1 MFMRIVGESVG
12 AALFGALVN
21 LGLMRHAVQGDV
33 AERLMA
39 PLLRQ
44 SLGAAEIA
52 TLTEAMAAALRNVH
66 VVGALI
72 GLVVLVLATRLPRA
86 LSPATLPDEKLSGHR
101 GCGSKGRR
109 LVRRRQQEVGGGRGA
124 R

>member
-1 MFMRIVGESVG
+1 MFMRIVGQSVG

-21 LGLMRHAVQGDV
+21 FGLLRRAEQADA

-44 SLGAAEIA
+44 GLGTAEIA
-52 TLTEAMAAALRNVH
+52 ALTDAMASALRNVH

-72 GLVVLVLATRLPRA
+72 GLVVLALATRLPRA
-86 LSPATLPDEKLSGHR
+86 LSPATLPDEKVSGR
-101 GCGSKGRR
+101 SG
-109 LVRRRQQEVGGGRGA
+109 
-124 R
+124 

>member
-1 MFMRIVGESVG
+1 MSVQAAAALRDRGAATASSMFMRIVGQSVG

-21 LGLMRHAVQGDV
+21 FGLLRHGAQGDV

-52 TLTEAMAAALRNVH
+52 TLTDAMASALRNVH
-66 VVGALI
+66 VVGGLI
-72 GLVVLVLATRLPRA
+72 GLVVLALATHLPRA
-86 LSPATLPDEKLSGHR
+86 LSPATLPDEKASR
-101 GCGSKGRR
+101 G
-109 LVRRRQQEVGGGRGA
+109 
-124 R
+124 